1 MQDTLTFYIKH
12 TLQFYPKPNKNVVLS
27 FYFYFNNKRIV
38 GGLEFVNTEERKGI
52 VRIVE
57 GMLFVNMEVGLQIRK
72 FKMDVQKE

>member
-1 MQDTLTFYIKH
+1 MLFYRFIFIFVFISIIK
-12 TLQFYPKPNKNVVLS
+12 
-27 FYFYFNNKRIV
+27 
-38 GGLEFVNTEERKGI
+38 GFVNTEERKGI